1 MKLTVLRIVT
11 VTTTVNCCR
20 CFEYDVMKKKSYS
33 HFILLVPPFWQI
45 QRLDYQN
52 FSSPF
57 FRSFYKTKFI
67 QIYTNLQKY
76 FVLIIYFIYK
86 GYEAL
91 CCQAWA

>member
-45 QRLDYQN
+45 PRLDHQN
-52 FSSPF
+52 V
-57 FRSFYKTKFI
+57 FYISHKLFD
-67 QIYTNLQKY
+67 NL
-76 FVLIIYFIYK
+76 FIYEC
-86 GYEAL
+86 YEAL
-91 CCQAWA
+91 CCRAWA